1 MTDEVR
7 ETTVEDPGPAN
18 GGETSHLSQAE
29 PEHRKGGIWNRVV
42 ASATKLGHWLTLATE
57 MAVVFV
63 LLAETVAVFSCII
76 LRAFFHIN
84 LDWVLE
90 ISEFAIV
97 FLTFV
102 GCVVAYRRND
112 HMRIH
117 FVVDA
122 LPQGIRPYIAA
133 AVDMIVFMVSL
144 ILVYTSYD
152 MLGGDETTPIM
163 DVPIAWLRSP
173 LFVGAVLMAVFSF
186 GKLFTHRP
194 KVLLS
199 VLPVVAAVSALFISV
214 VTSSGLSPN
223 LALFITLAGFA
234 LLLVMAVPIGFVF
247 VSVSFLYVQQMKA
260 GMMLMVP
267 LHMHHAASA
276 FVMLAVPFFV
286 LAGMVMTEGGLAK
299 PMSDFIVSLIGRFRG
314 GLYQVMVVG
323 MYIFSGISGSKVAD
337 MVAVGTSLSDMLKHQ
352 GYPKGETGA
361 VLSSAAAMGETVPP
375 SIPMLVL
382 GSVSTLSIATLFVAG
397 LIPAA
402 MIAFCLMIAI
412 YLRAGKLG
420 LKGVPPTPF
429 REMVRKGIVSIPAF
443 AMPLIL
449 VVGILTGV
457 STPTEVSTFA
467 VVYGIGTAFLLYRTM
482 TGKAFWKVLKDS
494 ASMTG
499 NVLFVVCSAAAFSWG
514 LTYAQVPQKL
524 AESVLVMQGQPWLF
538 MLACL
543 ILLVVMGSVLEGLPV
558 ILIFAPIFL
567 PIVHQFG
574 INPLHFGI
582 VMIIAMGIGLFSPPI
597 GIGIYFAAAIA
608 ETTVEEATRP
618 MLYYIVVLLIGLL
631 LVAFIPELTLWLPR
645 LIGLRF

>member
-7 ETTVEDPGPAN
+7 ETTVEDPGPAS
-18 GGETSHLSQAE
+18 GGETSRLPHAA
-29 PEHRKGGIWNRVV
+29 PEHHKGGIWGRVF
-42 ASATKLGHWLTLATE
+42 AGATKLGHWLTLATE
-57 MAVVFV
+57 ISVVFV
-63 LLAETVAVFSCII
+63 LLAETAAVFANII
-76 LRAFFHIN
+76 CRAFFHIN

-102 GCVVAYRRND
+102 GCVVAYRRNE
-112 HMRIH
+112 HMVVH

-122 LPQGIRPYIAA
+122 LPKGARPYVA
-133 AVDMIVFMVSL
+133 AVVDTIVFVASL
-144 ILVYTSYD
+144 LLVYSSYD
-152 MLGGDETTPIM
+152 MLGGQETTPIM

-173 LFVGAVLMAVFSF
+173 LFVGSVLMAVFSF
-186 GKLFTHRP
+186 GRLFNHRP
-194 KVLLS
+194 RVILPI
-199 VLPVVAAVSALFISV
+199 LPVVAAVAALFIAV
-214 VTSSGLSPN
+214 VTSPAVSPN
-223 LALFITLAGFA
+223 VALLATLVGFA
-234 LLLVMAVPIGFVF
+234 LLLVMAVPIGFIF

-299 PMSDFIVSLIGRFRG
+299 PMSDFIVSVIGRFRG

-337 MVAVGTSLSDMLKHQ
+337 MVAVGTSLSDMLKRQ

-382 GSVSTLSIATLFVAG
+382 GSVSTLSIGTLFVAG

-402 MIAFCLMIAI
+402 MIALCLMAAI

-420 LKGVPPTPF
+420 LKGVPAEPF
-429 REMVRKGIVSIPAF
+429 RQMVRKGIVSLPAF
-443 AMPLIL
+443 LMPLIL
-449 VVGILTGV
+449 VVGILAGV

-467 VVYGIGTAFLLYRTM
+467 VVYGIATAFLLYRTM

-499 NVLFVVCSAAAFSWG
+499 NVLFVVCSAAGFSWG

-524 AESVLVMQGQPWLF
+524 AKSLLVMQGQPWLF

-543 ILLVVMGSVLEGLPV
+543 VLLVIMGSVLEGLPV

-597 GIGIYFAAAIA
+597 GIGIFFAAAIA
-608 ETTVEEATRP
+608 ETTVEETTRP
-618 MLYYIVVLLIGLL
+618 MLYYVVVLLIGLL
-631 LVAFIPELTLWLPR
+631 LVAFIPDLTLVLPR
-645 LIGLRF
+645 LVGMRF